1 MANFPS
7 SPRPSYPIEERA
19 AEPDVLVSQHRDG
32 SEQRRL
38 KAAGKG
44 RQFTLNFGSSLPI
57 TNAERQAILSHYADE
72 KGKLNAFQW
81 QHPERTSETITVRY
95 GEAPEFTHVGYD
107 AYEGRVV
114 FEEVSS

>member
-1 MANFPS
+1 MALYPA

-19 AEPDVLVSQHRDG
+19 AAPDVLISQHRDG

-44 RQFTLNFGSSLPI
+44 RQFTLSYGSSLPI
-57 TNAERQAILSHYADE
+57 THAERQVILDHYAAQH
-72 KGKLNAFQW
+72 GKLEAFEW
-81 QHPERTSETITVRY
+81 RHPERTWETLTVRY
-95 GEAPEFTHVGYD
+95 GEPPEFTHTGYD

-114 FEEVSS
+114 LEEVPA

>member
-1 MANFPS
+1 MAAFPS

-19 AEPDVLVSQHRDG
+19 AEPEVLVSQHRDG

-44 RQFTLNFGSSLPI
+44 RQFNLAFGTSLPI
-57 TNAERQAILSHYADE
+57 TDAERQAILTHYAGE
-72 KGKLNAFQW
+72 LGQLNSFQW
-81 QHPERTSETITVRY
+81 THPERTAETITVRY
-95 GEAPEFTHVGYD
+95 AEAPEFTHVGYN

-114 FEEVSS
+114 LQEVPA